1 VVVTFLT
8 PFSHTI
14 GLIKLSNA
22 ARTRIDKKRKDAQC
36 RETEQCHQLRAKAKK
51 ILLTVAKDLS
61 SRQDKSFSQKDESQ

>member
-1 VVVTFLT
+1 M
-8 PFSHTI
+8 PS
-14 GLIKLSNA
+14 GLNGENSQ
-22 ARTRIDKKRKDAQC
+22 DRKDAQC